1 MAGGP
6 ENQVP
11 GGAGAGII
19 GGVGGEF
26 VPGVRLAGEFYAEA
40 VRPVLEAEFPG
51 LAYAAALI
59 GPGSEVLGFDT
70 ERSTDHDWGPRLLV
84 FLEDG
89 DAERLGGAVDEMLGQ
104 RLPAAFR
111 GYPVAFGV
119 TRDPA
124 SGTRHRVEIFGLGGW
139 LAWRLGFD
147 PRGGVTVRDW
157 LAAPWQR
164 LAEVTA
170 GAVFHDG
177 TGGLTR
183 ARAALSWYPR
193 DLWRYVLSCQW
204 SRIAEEEAFGGR
216 CAEAGDELGSA
227 VVTARLARDLMRLWL
242 LMHCRYPPYSKW
254 LGSALVR
261 VPGGAG
267 LGAPLTAAVAAT
279 GRPERERQLGL
290 AYRIAA
296 EAHNRLG
303 LTEPLDPGTRLY
315 YTRPY
320 QVLDAGR
327 FAAALSGAI
336 TDPLVGRLPPVGAAD
351 QVIDSTPALGD
362 LRYPRAVTS
371 VSDRDTP
378 VLGVGDTQT

>member
-1 MAGGP
+1 MMASAGEAGADLAWRIQPSWRIRYPRGYRILRITRILQDLSRLRGTLAGRPGNSGAWAGGS
-6 ENQVP
+6 
-11 GGAGAGII
+11 GHHRR
-19 GGVGGEF
+19 VGGEF

-40 VRPVLEAEFPG
+40 VRPVLEAEFPR

-59 GPGSEVLGFDT
+59 GPGSEV
-70 ERSTDHDWGPRLLV
+70 
-84 FLEDG
+84 
-89 DAERLGGAVDEMLGQ
+89 
-104 RLPAAFR
+104 
-111 GYPVAFGV
+111 
-119 TRDPA
+119 
-124 SGTRHRVEIFGLGGW
+124 
-139 LAWRLGFD
+139 LGFD

-227 VVTARLARDLMRLWL
+227 VVTARLGRDLMRLWL
-242 LMHCRYPPYSKW
+242 LMHRRYPPYSKW
-254 LGSALVR
+254 LGSAFAR
-261 VPGGAG
+261 VPGGSG
-267 LGAPLTAAVAAT
+267 LGAVLAAAVAAT
-279 GRPERERQLGL
+279 GWPERERQLGL

-303 LTEPLDPGTRLY
+303 LTEPLDPCTRSY

-336 TDPLVGRLPPVGAAD
+336 TDPLVGRLPPAGAAD

-362 LRYPRAVTS
+362 LRYPLAVTS
-371 VSDRDTP
+371 VSDRDMP
-378 VLGVGDTQT
+378 VLGVSDTQT

>member
-1 MAGGP
+1 MGSYRGC
-6 ENQVP
+6 
-11 GGAGAGII
+11 GW
-19 GGVGGEF
+19 
-26 VPGVRLAGEFYAEA
+26 RGEFYAEV
-40 VRPVLEAEFPG
+40 VRPLLEAEFPG

-59 GPGSEVLGFDT
+59 GAGSEVLGFDT

-84 FLEDG
+84 FLEDEDEDEDA
-89 DAERLGGAVDEMLGQ
+89 DAERLGGAVEEMLGR
-104 RLPAAFR
+104 RLPGAFG

-119 TRDPA
+119 TRDPG
-124 SGTRHRVEIFGLGGW
+124 SGTRHRVEVFGLGAW
-139 LAWRLGFD
+139 LARQLGFD

-183 ARAALSWYPR
+183 ARAALSWYPP
-193 DLWRYVLSCQW
+193 DVWRYVLSCQW

-242 LMHCRYPPYSKW
+242 LMHRCFPPYSKW
-254 LGSALVR
+254 LGSAFAR
-261 VPGGAG
+261 APDSAR
-267 LGAPLTAAVAAT
+267 LGRHLTAALAAA
-279 GRPERERQLGL
+279 GWPARERELVR

-296 EAHNRLG
+296 GAHNGLG
-303 LTEPLDPGTRLY
+303 LTEPLDPGTRPHY
-315 YTRPY
+315 DRPY

-336 TDPLVGRLPPVGAAD
+336 IDPLVRRLGPAGTAD
-351 QVIDSTPALGD
+351 QILDSTPALGD
-362 LRYPRAVTS
+362 LRYARAVS
-371 VSDRDTP
+371 S
-378 VLGVGDTQT
+378 LSGI

>member
-1 MAGGP
+1 
-6 ENQVP
+6 VP
-11 GGAGAGII
+11 GWAGTGHHRR
-19 GGVGGEF
+19 VGDTF
-26 VPGVRLAGEFYAEA
+26 VPGLRLAGEFYAEA
-40 VRPVLEAEFPG
+40 VRPLLEPEFPG
-51 LAYAAALI
+51 LGYAAALI

-70 ERSTDHDWGPRLLV
+70 ERSADHDWGPRLLV
-84 FLEDG
+84 FLEDD
-89 DAERLGGAVDEMLGQ
+89 DADRLAGAIDEMLEQ
-104 RLPAAFR
+104 RLPATFG

-119 TRDPA
+119 TRDPG
-124 SGTRHRVEIFGLGGW
+124 SGARHRVEIVGLGGW

-147 PRGGVTVRDW
+147 PRDGATARDW

-183 ARAALSWYPR
+183 ARAALSWYPP

-204 SRIAEEEAFGGR
+204 SRIAEEEAFPGR

-242 LMHCRYPPYSKW
+242 LMHRRYPPYSKW
-254 LGSALVR
+254 LGRAFAQ

-267 LGAPLTAAVAAT
+267 LGAPLAAALAAS
-279 GRPERERQLGL
+279 GWPARERQLGL

-303 LTEPLDPGTRLY
+303 LTEPLDPGTRRY
-315 YTRPY
+315 YSRPY

-336 TDPLVGRLPPVGAAD
+336 TGPRAGQLPPAGAAD

-362 LRYPRAVTS
+362 LRYPRAVAS
-371 VSDRDTP
+371 VS
-378 VLGVGDTQT
+378 GI